1 MDVTDPDGPS
11 APVRIFVNCNKVIN
25 QYRVP
30 EGMHFFLSFI
40 SYRREY
46 PVIKFSLNSCLLANS
61 VTREQVLP
69 LPIPVFC
76 FLKDNSGVWSMHI
89 LSKVPL
95 NPALL
100 YVRKCVFVYLCSS
113 WYLNPIVWRGSNGV
127 EWLGPL
133 TKPVGGWHGFI
144 NQGAVLISLRYWK
157 ASPQ

>member
-30 EGMHFFLSFI
+30 EGMHFFFFKFHL
-40 SYRREY
+40 YRREY

-76 FLKDNSGVWSMHI
+76 FLKDNSGGLIYAYFEQSPTKP
-89 LSKVPL
+89 SSAACEKVR
-95 NPALL
+95 
-100 YVRKCVFVYLCSS
+100 VCVFVFL
-113 WYLNPIVWRGSNGV
+113 
-127 EWLGPL
+127 
-133 TKPVGGWHGFI
+133 
-144 NQGAVLISLRYWK
+144 LIPKSHCVKRK
-157 ASPQ
+157 